1 MNNRRTFFIA
11 LIFLATILACAVPGL
26 PTASAP
32 ALEPTA
38 DTSRIPTM
46 VAATVAAAI
55 MQTEQAQ
62 PMSTLPPSSVITFT
76 PTSAPVEEDP
86 APPAS
91 SSQSTLTKQE
101 DGSTHFVDE
110 RAGYEITLPAGW
122 LTVRISEQEYLDS
135 FWLQEA
141 ANTHIQQAL
150 LNVQFEDPNVLRL
163 LALDTQPSHIQN
175 EFVTDIHFVLDEQ
188 KNISLSSD
196 ANLQAIAA
204 GIPASSE
211 VFRFEVTSVK
221 IVTSAS
227 GMQFG
232 EIDTKSSFT
241 NSTGVE
247 VAIYQKRVFFNSKV
261 GTQSII
267 FTSATNM
274 EESLLPVFDS
284 MLETIK
290 IITK

>member
-11 LIFLATILACAVPGL
+11 LLFLATIVACAVPGL

-62 PMSTLPPSSVITFT
+62 PMSTLPPSSDITFT
-76 PTSAPVEEDP
+76 PTSAPVEEP

-101 DGSTHFVDE
+101 DGSTLFVDE

-122 LTVRISEQEYLDS
+122 LNVRISEQEYLDS

-163 LALDTQPSHIQN
+163 LALDTQPAHVQN
-175 EFVTDIHFVLDEQ
+175 EFVTNIRFVLDEQ

-196 ANLQAIAA
+196 ADLQAIAA
-204 GIPASSE
+204 GIPASAE

-227 GMQFG
+227 GIQFG

-247 VAIYQKRVFFNSKV
+247 VGIYQKRVFFNSKA

-290 IITK
+290 IVTK